1 MMTTTILTMTNT
13 KKILI
18 TGGAGFLGTHLTK
31 RLLNEG
37 HNVLVYDNLITGN
50 IKNTEQFKNNPNFKF
65 VEKDI
70 CVIPSV
76 VQVDE
81 IYNLASIAS
90 PPHYQEYPIQTLR
103 TSYEGTWNMLMM
115 ALQTKAKIL
124 QASTSE
130 VYGDPL
136 EHPQKESYWGNVN
149 PIGVRSCYDEGK
161 RIAET
166 LCFEFRKQFNVDTKI
181 VRIFNTYGSFMNPE
195 DGRVVSN
202 FIMQALRGIDITIYG
217 DGSQTRSFCHADDL
231 VDGLIKVMGTDS
243 DVMGAFN
250 LGNPNEFTI
259 KQLAELVLEKTGS
272 TSKIIYEELPKDDPK
287 QRKPDITKVTAALGW
302 EPKISLSEG
311 LDRTIEYFKTCL

>member
-1 MMTTTILTMTNT
+1 MTNT